1 MAANEQ
7 ADARDNAG
15 SPREQ
20 GNDDRSTSG
29 GRGHGRD
36 HRRSG
41 RGGRGGRGNQA
52 RSGGNGPKKKFEGG
66 TKDLGTNVFQL
77 YAESRDRKQFERTK
91 DAIEHY
97 VRLNLLKGNDIVPTI
112 RDLKESKIKE
122 PAELNEADK
131 TNEVKKRIFEKKIDA
146 FVKREEKMEDN
157 LQTLYSIIWNQCSK
171 QVKMQIKSAK
181 DYKTKCKK
189 CDPLWLLKTVKGIC
203 YSFQDQKNKFI
214 AIDRAKTGAIY
225 TYVQGPETSLA
236 DFQKEFLNM
245 IDVLQHYGGSFG
257 DDPGLFRE
265 ALRAHPGRTSTEA
278 KNAAKDEAIAMSFL
292 LRAIWRINSPSATIN
307 TPTTWRMRTPS

>member
-1 MAANEQ
+1 M
-7 ADARDNAG
+7 
-15 SPREQ
+15 
-20 GNDDRSTSG
+20 
-29 GRGHGRD
+29 
-36 HRRSG
+36 
-41 RGGRGGRGNQA
+41 
-52 RSGGNGPKKKFEGG
+52 
-66 TKDLGTNVFQL
+66 FQL

-214 AIDRAKTGAIY
+214 AIDRAKTAIY

-257 DDPGLFRE
+257 DDPGLFQE
-265 ALRAHPGRTSTEA
+265 ALRAHPADVVKDEAIVLEA
-278 KNAAKDEAIAMSFL
+278 KSAAKDEAIAMSFL
-292 LRAIWRINSPSATIN
+292 LRASKDKYGDLLVDLESGTTN
-307 TPTTWRMRTPS
+307 TPAPWRMRTPSSQITNHAGRTRIIWEEEANTKEGDNRNNSLKGEYPS